1 MIDELEERV
10 RAIRQENFVWI
21 IYLVVIGIS
30 YYANKLEIDYFKT
43 NNEESAKWYRYL
55 EILVFSIVTII
66 YLYFTIKDY
75 MEVMSLSDDDSYNK
89 KKYAYLSL
97 ISDVAVLFAAGILL
111 YIAIDDRNIEAEIF
125 FDQWVIFCIR

>member
-97 ISDVAVLFAAGILL
+97 ISDVAFLFAAGILL

-125 FDQWVIFCIR
+125 FD

>member
-1 MIDELEERV
+1 MIDELEERIG
-10 RAIRQENFVWI
+10 AIRQENFVWI

-43 NNEESAKWYRYL
+43 NNEESAKWYRCL

-75 MEVMSLSDDDSYNK
+75 MEIMSLSDDDSYNK

-111 YIAIDDRNIEAEIF
+111 YIAIDDRDIEAEIF
-125 FDQWVIFCIR
+125 FD

>member
-1 MIDELEERV
+1 MIDELEERI

-75 MEVMSLSDDDSYNK
+75 MEVMSLSDDGSYNK

-125 FDQWVIFCIR
+125 FD

>member
-1 MIDELEERV
+1 MIDELEERIE
-10 RAIRQENFVWI
+10 AIRQENFVWI

-75 MEVMSLSDDDSYNK
+75 MEVMSLSDDDSYNN

-125 FDQWVIFCIR
+125 FD

>member
-1 MIDELEERV
+1 MIDELEERI

-66 YLYFTIKDY
+66 YLYLTIKDY
-75 MEVMSLSDDDSYNK
+75 VEVMSLSDDDSYNK

-97 ISDVAVLFAAGILL
+97 ISDVAILFAAGILL

-125 FDQWVIFCIR
+125 FD

>member
-125 FDQWVIFCIR
+125 FD

>member
-1 MIDELEERV
+1 MIDELEERIE
-10 RAIRQENFVWI
+10 AIRQENFVWI

-125 FDQWVIFCIR
+125 FD

>member
-111 YIAIDDRNIEAEIF
+111 YIAIDDRDIEAEIF
-125 FDQWVIFCIR
+125 FD

>member
-1 MIDELEERV
+1 
-10 RAIRQENFVWI
+10 
-21 IYLVVIGIS
+21 
-30 YYANKLEIDYFKT
+30 
-43 NNEESAKWYRYL
+43 
-55 EILVFSIVTII
+55 
-66 YLYFTIKDY
+66 

-125 FDQWVIFCIR
+125 FD

>member
-1 MIDELEERV
+1 MIDELEERIG
-10 RAIRQENFVWI
+10 AIRQENFVWI

-55 EILVFSIVTII
+55 EILAFSIVTII

-97 ISDVAVLFAAGILL
+97 ISDVAILFAAGILL

-125 FDQWVIFCIR
+125 FD

>member
-1 MIDELEERV
+1 MIDELEERIG
-10 RAIRQENFVWI
+10 AIRQENFVWI
-21 IYLVVIGIS
+21 IYLVIIGIS
-30 YYANKLEIDYFKT
+30 YYANRLEIDYFKT

-111 YIAIDDRNIEAEIF
+111 YIAIEDRDIEAEIF
-125 FDQWVIFCIR
+125 FD

>member
-1 MIDELEERV
+1 MIDELEERIG
-10 RAIRQENFVWI
+10 AIQQENFVWI
-21 IYLVVIGIS
+21 IYLVIIGIS

-111 YIAIDDRNIEAEIF
+111 YIAIDDRDIEAEIF
-125 FDQWVIFCIR
+125 FD

>member
-1 MIDELEERV
+1 MIDELEERI

-66 YLYFTIKDY
+66 YLYLTIKDY

-125 FDQWVIFCIR
+125 FD

>member
-1 MIDELEERV
+1 MIDELEERI

-125 FDQWVIFCIR
+125 FD

>member
-1 MIDELEERV
+1 MIDELEERIE
-10 RAIRQENFVWI
+10 AIRQENFVWI